1 MFSLFYQVLGN
12 LGNRSVLISGS
23 ESTCREVF
31 NHNIVSLIALSYL
44 RHNEANHL

>member
-23 ESTCREVF
+23 ESTCPEVF
-31 NHNIVSLIALSYL
+31 LSIIRIL
-44 RHNEANHL
+44 KFSIT

>member
-23 ESTCREVF
+23 ESESTCRDVF
-31 NHNIVSLIALSYL
+31 NYNIVSLIA
-44 RHNEANHL
+44 